1 MFYSVTYPCRCFNL
15 GFFLL
20 IIYSRPFLRTILHSG
35 DRFFTD
41 ALTFIVINFQMRIK

>member
-1 MFYSVTYPCRCFNL
+1 MLIYYYPCLCLNL

-20 IIYSRPFLRTILHSG
+20 MTYKRPFRLTILHSG

-41 ALTFIVINFQMRIK
+41 ALIFILPFFSIYI